1 MPGPC
6 NGPHRVQFVAL
17 RPYPSIHGSQKKKHP
32 LIIIVDCLT
41 PPQLVVSSF
50 LFNRPARMIT
60 STNHEHSTRKRI
72 ISSRSTGDREQNVW
86 RAKTTTSASR
96 QDHGCSWGWMIIPGA
111 IGEAGRGSAP
121 RPNAFETALA
131 RRIQP
136 SRSPPPC
143 ARNISSSIYQQH
155 WTLKMPEAWV
165 NNNTT
170 T

>member
-1 MPGPC
+1 VQRASSGTICGPA
-6 NGPHRVQFVAL
+6 AL
-17 RPYPSIHGSQKKKHP
+17 SIHSWFSKKKHP
-32 LIIIVDCLT
+32 FIIVDCLT

-72 ISSRSTGDREQNVW
+72 SSRSTGDREQNVW

-96 QDHGCSWGWMIIPGA
+96 KDHGCSWGWMIIPGA
-111 IGEAGRGSAP
+111 IGDAGRGSAP

-143 ARNISSSIYQQH
+143 PCARNISSSIYQQH
-155 WTLKMPEAWV
+155 
-165 NNNTT
+165 
-170 T
+170 

>member
-1 MPGPC
+1 MQRASSGTICGPA
-6 NGPHRVQFVAL
+6 AL
-17 RPYPSIHGSQKKKHP
+17 SIHSWFSKKKHP
-32 LIIIVDCLT
+32 FIIVDCLT

-96 QDHGCSWGWMIIPGA
+96 KDHGCSWGWMIIPGA
-111 IGEAGRGSAP
+111 IGDAGRGSAP

-131 RRIQP
+131 RAVSNRADPHHHVHVRGIYHHL
-136 SRSPPPC
+136 STS
-143 ARNISSSIYQQH
+143 NIEP
-155 WTLKMPEAWV
+155 LKMPGAWV